1 MQVLS
6 GGRRQKEDD
15 SVRVSA
21 PDVRHTRL
29 LSAAR
34 VVPPHFDGQHA
45 VLVDSNGGLHDA
57 GLAASEVIFAGGII
71 LPFSAIV
78 KSAVLLTHRDELR
91 VIFFDDFAGIYGTVL
106 ALAVLLQMIGVPE
119 AVLTLTLVSATDV
132 GVLSGVVV
140 EITFV

>member
-1 MQVLS
+1 M
-6 GGRRQKEDD
+6 
-15 SVRVSA
+15 
-21 PDVRHTRL
+21 RL
-29 LSAAR
+29 LSGAR
-34 VVPPHFDGQHA
+34 LVPPHFDGQHA
-45 VLVDSNGGLHDA
+45 VLVDSDGGLRNA
-57 GLAASEVIFAGGII
+57 GLAASEVILAGGII
-71 LPFSAIV
+71 LPLSTIV
-78 KSAVLLTHRDELR
+78 KLAVLLTRGDELR